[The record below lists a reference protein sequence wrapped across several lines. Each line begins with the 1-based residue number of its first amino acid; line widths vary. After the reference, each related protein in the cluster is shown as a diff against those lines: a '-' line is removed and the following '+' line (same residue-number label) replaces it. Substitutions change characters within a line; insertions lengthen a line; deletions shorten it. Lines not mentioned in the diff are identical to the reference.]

1 MPVGPPDAGQA
12 LACRHRDRTRGR
24 AVPGDVVAM
33 RRLSILLSLLV
44 TLVVGVPGA
53 AQAGTAVPAGLPTS
67 MAAAG
72 DSITRAYDATLWGC
86 FLADC
91 PANSWATG
99 TSSTVKSQAYRI
111 RAAQPGV
118 SVSASN
124 VAKTGAKMSDLS
136 RQLGLVGAGVQYV
149 TVLLGANDVCTS
161 SLATMTPTTT
171 FRSQFDGALSAFFA
185 GHPNSFVF
193 VGSIPNVRQLYEL
206 FKNNSSARS
215 TWRTFGI
222 CQSMLSSSITDAT
235 RAQVQAREGEFNNAL
250 AAVCATYD
258 RCRWD
263 GLATYN
269 TAFTTADVSTID
281 YFHPSIAG
289 QAKLAK
295 VTWGASYWPTR

>member
-1 MPVGPPDAGQA
+1 
-12 LACRHRDRTRGR
+12 
-24 AVPGDVVAM
+24 VPEDVVAM
-33 RRLSILLSLLV
+33 RRLSILLTLLA

-53 AQAGTAVPAGLPTS
+53 AQAGNAVPAGLPAS

-72 DSITRAYDATLWGC
+72 DSISRAYDATLWGC

-99 TSSTVKSQAYRI
+99 SSSTVKSHFYRA

-118 SVSASN
+118 SVTATN
-124 VAKTGAKMSDLS
+124 VAKTGAKMADLS
-136 RQLGLVGAGVQYV
+136 RQLGLVGANVQYV

-161 SLATMTPTTT
+161 SLATMTPTAT

-185 GHPNSFVF
+185 GHPTSFVF
-193 VGSIPNVRQLYEL
+193 VSSIPNVRQLYEL

-215 TWRTFGI
+215 TWRSFGI
-222 CQSMLSSSITDAT
+222 CQSMLSSSITDDV
-235 RAQVQAREGEFNNAL
+235 RAQVQAREVEYNNAL
-250 AAVCATYD
+250 AAVCAAYD

-263 GLATYN
+263 NNATYT

-289 QAKLAK
+289 QAKLARI
-295 VTWGASYWPTR
+295 TWAASYWPTR

>member
-1 MPVGPPDAGQA
+1 
-12 LACRHRDRTRGR
+12 
-24 AVPGDVVAM
+24 M
-33 RRLSILLSLLV
+33 RRFTILLTTLL
-44 TLVVGVPGA
+44 TLFLGVPGV
-53 AQAGTAVPAGLPTS
+53 AQAGTAVPARLPTS

-72 DSITRAYDATLWGC
+72 DSITRAYDATFFGC

-99 TSSTVKSQAYRI
+99 TNSTVRSELTRL

-118 SVSASN
+118 SVSATN
-124 VAKTGAKMSDLS
+124 VAKTGAKMGDLS
-136 RQLGLVGAGVQYV
+136 RQLGLLVNSNVQYV

-161 SLATMTPTTT
+161 SLATMTAPDT
-171 FRSQFDGALSAFFA
+171 FQAQFDVALDAFFDA
-185 GHPNSFVF
+185 PAHANSFVF
-193 VGSIPNVRQLYEL
+193 VSSIPNVRQLYDL

-215 TWRTFGI
+215 TWRSFGI
-222 CQSMLSSSITDAT
+222 CQSMLSSSIDDNT
-235 RAQVQAREGEFNNAL
+235 RAQVQAVEVEYNRRL
-250 AAVCATYD
+250 ATVCAAYD

-263 GLATYN
+263 GGATYN
-269 TAFTTADVSTID
+269 TVFAASDVSTID

>member
-1 MPVGPPDAGQA
+1 V
-12 LACRHRDRTRGR
+12 
-24 AVPGDVVAM
+24 
-33 RRLSILLSLLV
+33 RRLSLVVVLLV
-44 TLVVGVPGA
+44 TLLGFAPA
-53 AQAGTAVPAGLPTS
+53 AQAGTALPSTMPRS

-72 DSITRAYDATLWGC
+72 DSITRAYDATFWGC

-99 TSSTVKSQAYRI
+99 TSSSVKSQLSRL

-118 SVSASN
+118 TVTATN
-124 VAKTGAKMSDLS
+124 VAKTGAKMSDLN
-136 RQLGLVGAGVQYV
+136 RQLGLLSTSSVPYV

-161 SLATMTPTTT
+161 SLATMTAPDT
-171 FRSQFDGALSAFFA
+171 FQAQFDGALSAFFA
-185 GHPNSFVF
+185 APAHTNSYVF
-193 VGSIPNVRQLYEL
+193 VSSIPNVRQLYEL

-215 TWRTFGI
+215 TWRSFGI

-235 RAQVQAREGEFNNAL
+235 RALVQAAEEELNGRL
-250 AAVCATYD
+250 AATCAAYP

-269 TAFTTADVSTID
+269 TVFATSDVSTLD

-289 QAKLAK
+289 QAKLAT